1 MSFNTSEAYMLE
13 QDMARLDAEFAVTNT
28 TLTNMA
34 AMTSHNV
41 NVVVPVAGVDAEAQ
55 TDERPGQVRDV
66 RDVGRREDAC
76 GREG

>member
-1 MSFNTSEAYMLE
+1 MLE

-34 AMTSHNV
+34 TMTSHNV
-41 NVVVPVAGVDAEAQ
+41 NVVVPVAVVDVEAE
-55 TDERPGQVRDV
+55 TDERPGQVPDV
-66 RDVGRREDAC
+66 RDAGGREDAR